1 MGFELKSFYFLW
13 EISQWKNKNLENYY
27 SKLPPTETCTPC
39 TNDLKSCQFIA
50 NSLKNST
57 WTMGATSIAIPPKD
71 AFTQN
76 LFWFYPNINLLLAQ
90 LWFYRVRINISPI
103 ENFVFFKMVGKK
115 KTHFISFLVAKIW
128 KPRFYIK
135 VQ

>member
-1 MGFELKSFYFLW
+1 
-13 EISQWKNKNLENYY
+13 
-27 SKLPPTETCTPC
+27 
-39 TNDLKSCQFIA
+39 
-50 NSLKNST
+50 
-57 WTMGATSIAIPPKD
+57 MGATSIAIPPKD